1 MTYNELKSAV
11 EILGLNETATLD
23 EIKKRHRDLAKRY
36 HPDNHQ
42 SLDEDEVKIRE
53 INQAYKIISEYISS
67 YQFSFEEEQFYKQ
80 NSEEFIRMQFMN
92 DPVWGKG
99 I

>member
-1 MTYNELKSAV
+1 M
-11 EILGLNETATLD
+11 
-23 EIKKRHRDLAKRY
+23 
-36 HPDNHQ
+36 
-42 SLDEDEVKIRE
+42 KIRE